1 MDANLPG
8 RMRVRIGRRG
18 LMLRFPASRRGI
30 ARLSRL
36 TLVATLVVAACG
48 PDVPP
53 EETPP
58 GPDTLVDAEGVQHV
72 FEAPAVRIVSLVP
85 SATET
90 LLAIGAD
97 GALVGRTDFDRA
109 EWLEEIPS
117 VGGGLEPNIEV
128 LLSLRPDLVIRFGG
142 EQDPETPRR
151 LDDLGIRHI
160 AVRPTSLENIYATT
174 AIIGRVTGHE
184 VEADALSEAIRAG
197 LDSLVEASTSLPPV
211 TFAYILGG
219 SPPFV
224 AGPST
229 YIEEVLTL
237 LGGQNVFNDL
247 EAPYATV
254 SPEALRARQI
264 DVVLV
269 GARGQYDESLTP
281 GARIEEIGDALESPG
296 PGVVEA
302 ARSVA
307 EAMHGRT
314 LR

>member
-1 MDANLPG
+1 
-8 RMRVRIGRRG
+8 
-18 LMLRFPASRRGI
+18 MLRPPAFRRGI
-30 ARLSRL
+30 ERL
-36 TLVATLVVAACG
+36 TQLTAVASTLLIGACQPDPG
-48 PDVPP
+48 PQSDM
-53 EETPP
+53 TS
-58 GPDTLVDAEGVQHV
+58 GPDTFVDAEGVRHS
-72 FEAPAVRIVSLVP
+72 FDSPAVRIVSLVP

-90 LLAIGAD
+90 LRELGAERT
-97 GALVGRTDFDRA
+97 LVGRTDFDRA
-109 EWLEEIPS
+109 EWLEDIPS

-151 LDDLGIRHI
+151 LDDLGIRHV
-160 AVRPTSLENIYATT
+160 AVRPTSLENIYTT
-174 AIIGRVTGHE
+174 TDIIGRVTGRTH
-184 VEADALSEAIRAG
+184 EADSLSATIRAG
-197 LDSLVEASTSLPPV
+197 LDELAEASATLPPV

-219 SPPFV
+219 SPPWV

-237 LGGQNVFNDL
+237 LGGTNVFGDL
-247 EAPYATV
+247 GAPYASV
-254 SPEALRARQI
+254 SPETLRASQV

-281 GARIEEIGDALESPG
+281 DARIEEIGDALESPG